1 MKKLYAWLCLRW
13 RMVAQ
18 PKLLSGASKLKGVR
32 KLLLDAVLA
41 VSIVLLIASHFK
53 DMLPNDLQV
62 YLIKMG
68 QINIPLIYGW
78 IVGRLFLGKVDWE
91 NEKKFTPQNV
101 GRLFLWGVIIIAF
114 ALGG

>member
-13 RMVAQ
+13 RMIIQ
-18 PKLLSGASKLKGVR
+18 PSVSKGAGKLKAVR
-32 KLLLDAVLA
+32 KLLLDSVLA
-41 VSIVLLIASHFK
+41 VTIVLLIALHFK

-68 QINIPLIYGW
+68 QLNISLIYGW

-91 NEKKFTPQNV
+91 NEKKFTPQNS
-101 GRLFLWGVIIIAF
+101 GRLFLWGCCIISYG
-114 ALGG
+114 LGG

>member
-18 PKLLSGASKLKGVR
+18 PKLLNGASKLKAVR

-41 VSIVLLIASHFK
+41 VSIVLLITSHFK

-68 QINIPLIYGW
+68 QINISLIYGW
-78 IVGRLFLGKVDWE
+78 IIGRLFLGKVDWE
-91 NEKKFTPQNV
+91 NEKKFTPQNT
-101 GRLFLWGVIIIAF
+101 GRLFLWGVIIVAY

>member
-13 RMVAQ
+13 RVVAQ
-18 PKLLSGASKLKGVR
+18 PKLLNGASKLGAVK
-32 KLLLDAVLA
+32 KLLLDIVLG
-41 VSIVLLIASHFK
+41 VSIVLLIALHFK

-68 QINIPLIYGW
+68 QLNISLIYGW

-101 GRLFLWGVIIIAF
+101 GRLFLWGCCIISYG
-114 ALGG
+114 LGG